1 MFNGNAALRK
11 SGEKIDYTQ
20 EIIQEIVKCSQDI
33 VYFAEKYFYI
43 IHPDR
48 GKEKITLYEW
58 QKKVLK
64 AYVETPN
71 NKKHCVVKIARQ
83 SGKCFCDDTMV
94 KIRNKKTGEVREV
107 PIGVFYDKIKKS

>member
-1 MFNGNAALRK
+1 MFNGNPNLRK
-11 SGEKIDYTQ
+11 AGEHIDFNQ
-20 EIIQEIVKCSQDI
+20 EMVNEVIKCSQDI
-33 VYFAEKYFYI
+33 IYFAEKYFYI

-58 QKKVLK
+58 QKKILK

-83 SGKCFCDDTMV
+83 SGKCSHKDTKV
-94 KIRNKKTGEVREV
+94 KIRNKKTGEVKE
-107 PIGVFYDKIKKS
+107 ITMKEFYDKIKKS

>member
-1 MFNGNAALRK
+1 MFNGNTALRK
-11 SGEKIDYTQ
+11 KGEKVDYTQ
-20 EIIQEIVKCSQDI
+20 EMIQELIKCSQDI

-48 GKEKITLYEW
+48 GKEKITLYGW

-64 AYVETPN
+64 AYVETPQ

-94 KIRNKKTGEVREV
+94 KIRNKKTGEIKEI
-107 PIGVFYDKIKKS
+107 PIGEFYDKIKKS